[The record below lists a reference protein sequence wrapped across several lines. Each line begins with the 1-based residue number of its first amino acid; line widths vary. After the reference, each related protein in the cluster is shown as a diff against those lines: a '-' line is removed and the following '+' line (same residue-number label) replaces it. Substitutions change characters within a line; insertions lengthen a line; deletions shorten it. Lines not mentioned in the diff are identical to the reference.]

1 MSARRSVS
9 RRRLGSLS
17 LAGLL
22 MIVAQACTTGDF
34 GRREPNI
41 LTDTILPAMRGVIGD
56 IRGVAVASYALTGD
70 EAELRARSET
80 IIAAERGLSPDRT
93 VSATVES
100 VGLAES
106 TYQERRRTAHTSGRT
121 AYDRGP
127 WSRGRDTLAY
137 IVDSETTEFVAFG
150 AIALRVYRGDE
161 VRRAAL
167 TDGADLSGDDIRDTA
182 GRIRANRRIVEQ
194 TILAMR
200 NRVDDYRLE
209 LRRSVVEHPDASGR
223 AAAAIGRM
231 ARAVDRIDARL
242 RPRVFPEERMAGP
255 RRPGSPRVPDA
266 ELLGG

>member
-22 MIVAQACTTGDF
+22 AIACQACTTGDF

-41 LTDTILPAMRGVIGD
+41 LQDTIFPAVRGVVGD
-56 IRGVAVASYALTGD
+56 IRGVAVSSYALTGD

-93 VSATVES
+93 ISATVES

-106 TYQERRRTAHTSGRT
+106 TYQERRRAAHTSGRT

-127 WSRGRDTLAY
+127 RSRRRDTLAY
-137 IVDSETTEFVAFG
+137 VVDSETGDFVAFG
-150 AIALRVYRGDE
+150 EIALRVYRGDE
-161 VRRAAL
+161 IRRAAL
-167 TDGADLSGDDIRDTA
+167 TDGAELSGDDIRDTA

-209 LRRSVVEHPDASGR
+209 LRRSVVEHPDAYGR

-242 RPRVFPEERMAGP
+242 RPRVFPEERIAGP
-255 RRPGSPRVPDA
+255 RRQGSPRIPDTD
-266 ELLGG
+266 LMGG